1 MSALVTAWQFDA
13 KGSGV
18 ELSLEEAQSAAQD
31 KLVWVHLDAMHPEAQ
46 KIMQDLVDLDDH
58 VEASLFAD
66 NTRPR
71 CDVFDDGYLI
81 NLRGVNVNEGKDPV
95 DMIAAR
101 IWISG
106 NRIISLRRQP
116 MLAFNDLRHALTK
129 GRGPLGQ
136 GDFIARIA
144 NSLTERMSPILENID
159 DRITEFEDMGYLDSK
174 ADGEL
179 VELRQD
185 IARLNRYITPQQ
197 QALLKLSNLDADW
210 LSDAAKAT
218 VRHALDSVMLYL
230 EELKELKERMQIL
243 TDQLQTQSNGRIE
256 HTMYVLSVIAGIFL
270 PLGFLTGLLGIN
282 VGGMP
287 GVEDKNA
294 FWLVTILIAAIGLG
308 QYLYFRWKKW
318 I

>member
-1 MSALVTAWQFDA
+1 MSALVTAWQFDS
-13 KGSGV
+13 KGSGE
-18 ELSLEEAQSAAQD
+18 ELSLEKAQSAPSD
-31 KLVWVHLDAMHPEAQ
+31 KIVWVHLDATHPDAK
-46 KIMQDLVDLDDH
+46 KIIHDFADLNDH
-58 VEASLFAD
+58 VVASLFAD

-106 NRIISLRRQP
+106 TRIISLRRQP
-116 MLAFNDLRHALTK
+116 MMAFNDLRHAFAK
-129 GRGPLGQ
+129 GRGPTGQ

-144 NSLTERMSPILENID
+144 NSLTERMSPILETID

-174 ADGEL
+174 TDSEL

-197 QALLKLSNLDADW
+197 QALLKLSNLEADW
-210 LSDAAKAT
+210 LSDGCKAT
-218 VRHALDSVMLYL
+218 IRHALDSVMLYL

-243 TDQLQTQSNGRIE
+243 SDQLQTQSNGRIE

-287 GVEDKNA
+287 GVEDENA
-294 FWLVTILIAAIGLG
+294 FWLVTVLIGAIGLG

>member
-18 ELSLEEAQSAAQD
+18 ELSLEEVQSAAQD
-31 KLVWVHLDAMHPEAQ
+31 KLVWVHLDAMHPEAR
-46 KIMQDLVDLDDH
+46 KIMQDLVDLDGH

-144 NSLTERMSPILENID
+144 NSLTERMSPILETID
-159 DRITEFEDMGYLDSK
+159 DRITAFEDMGYLDSK
-174 ADGEL
+174 TDGEL

-210 LSDAAKAT
+210 LSDADKAT